1 MTLKQVNG
9 EAYDLYDILSV
20 KTLMLSRVC
29 VCVCVWVH
37 LLNIIVGIF
46 NGASNSR
53 QFIFKKKTFQQ
64 TSIFYLF
71 DGTQVML
78 QRGINSHH
86 SFKLF
91 MIENYDC
98 RAVLKRK
105 LCRYISYDS

>member
-1 MTLKQVNG
+1 MTLKQVHG

-20 KTLMLSRVC
+20 KTLMLSR
-29 VCVCVWVH
+29 VCVWVH

-53 QFIFKKKTFQQ
+53 QFVFLKKTFLQ